1 MTTKKEDI
9 VISGIGGVFPES
21 NNVEEL
27 KELLFSKA
35 NGVTI
40 DSRKWIQSTYRI
52 TFISTVM
59 FYLLIFN
66 LLNVF

>member
-1 MTTKKEDI
+1 MTTRKEEV

-35 NGVTI
+35 NGVTFNS
-40 DSRKWIQSTYRI
+40 SRWNQSI
-52 TFISTVM
+52 FIE
-59 FYLLIFN
+59 
-66 LLNVF
+66 

>member
-1 MTTKKEDI
+1 MSKKMTVRKEEV

-27 KELLFSKA
+27 KELLFNKA

-40 DSRKWIQSTYRI
+40 DSRRWNQSTYRI
-52 TFISTVM
+52 TFILAIM
-59 FYLLIFN
+59 L
-66 LLNVF
+66 

>member
-59 FYLLIFN
+59 FYLYLIY
-66 LLNVF
+66 